1 MLRSID
7 SYMSES
13 LIITQHGKEE
23 KYKELLP
30 QIKSL
35 LDGEKDMVANMA
47 NTVAALKESFGFFW
61 VGFYTVKEKGL
72 VLSPFQGP
80 IACTRISF
88 GKGVCGTAWKEKQTL
103 IVPDV
108 DKFQG
113 HIACSSSSRSEIVVP
128 LMHDNTVIGVL
139 DIDSDQ
145 LNAFDETDR
154 IYLEKIVQYI

>member
-1 MLRSID
+1 
-7 SYMSES
+7 MSES

-35 LDGEKDMVANMA
+35 LDEEKDMVANMA

-61 VGFYTVKEKGL
+61 VGFYTVKENTL

>member
-61 VGFYTVKEKGL
+61 VGFYTVKENTL

-88 GKGVCGTAWKEKQTL
+88 GRGVCGTAWKEKQTL

>member
-1 MLRSID
+1 
-7 SYMSES
+7 MSES

-47 NTVAALKESFGFFW
+47 NTIAALKESFGFFW
-61 VGFYTVKEKGL
+61 VGFYTVKENTL

>member
-1 MLRSID
+1 
-7 SYMSES
+7 MSES

-61 VGFYTVKEKGL
+61 VGFYTVKEKTL

-113 HIACSSSSRSEIVVP
+113 HIACSSASRSEIVVP

-145 LNAFDETDR
+145 LNAFDETDS

>member
-1 MLRSID
+1 
-7 SYMSES
+7 MSES

-61 VGFYTVKEKGL
+61 VGFYTVKENTL

-88 GKGVCGTAWKEKQTL
+88 GRGVCGTAWKEKQTL

-113 HIACSSSSRSEIVVP
+113 HIACSSASRSEIVVP